1 MEFEKIKIEGLILCK
16 PKLINDSR
24 GFFSEIFRKDL
35 LESIT
40 EQKINFCQSNTS
52 ESSYGTIRGLH
63 FQVSP
68 SSQSKL
74 VSVSKGEILD
84 VALDIRTSSS
94 SYGKFYSV
102 ILNDKNNFQL
112 YIPKGFAHGFS
123 VLSKEARVHYQVDNY
138 YDNKNEFGI
147 NPLDKDLAIDWKID
161 KENFHISSKDL
172 THPNLKNINIFKF

>member
-1 MEFEKIKIEGLILCK
+1 MDFEKVKIKGLILCK

-35 LESIT
+35 LESII
-40 EQKINFCQSNTS
+40 EQKINFCQLNTS
-52 ESSYGTIRGLH
+52 ESKYGTIRGLH
-63 FQVSP
+63 FQASP
-68 SSQSKL
+68 HSQTKL

-94 SYGKFYSV
+94 TFGKFYSV

-123 VLSKEARVHYQVDNY
+123 VLSKEARVQYQVDNF
-138 YDNKNEFGI
+138 YDKKNEFGI
-147 NPLDKDLAIDWKID
+147 NPLDNNLRIDWKVN
-161 KENFHISSKDL
+161 KENYHISRKDL
-172 THPNLKNINIFKF
+172 NHPNFKNINFFEF